1 MPTYG
6 EAQAQM
12 DRSIEALRREF
23 NSVRTGKASPALLD
37 MVRVD
42 AYGSKMP
49 LNQVASVST
58 PEPRMLIVQPWDKG
72 LMGDIEKAIRNSELG
87 LNPSNDGNVI
97 RVPVPALNEE
107 RRREMVRMLHKIAEE
122 GRIAVRHAR
131 QEANKEIKRLQG
143 EHEISEDDAHREMV
157 RMLHKIAEEGRIAV
171 RHARQEANKEIK
183 RLQGEHEISEDDA
196 HREMD
201 RIQKLTD
208 EHIARI
214 ETLLKAKEEE
224 VMEV

>member
-1 MPTYG
+1 MPTYR

-23 NSVRTGKASPALLD
+23 SSVRTGKASPALLD
-37 MVRVD
+37 TVRVD
-42 AYGSKMP
+42 AYGSKMM

-72 LMGDIEKAIRNSELG
+72 LMGEIEKAIRNSELG
-87 LNPSNDGNVI
+87 LNPANDGNII

-107 RRREMVRMLHKIAEE
+107 RRREMVKMVHKIAEE
-122 GRIAVRHAR
+122 GRVAIRHAR
-131 QEANKEIKRLQG
+131 QEANKEIKRLQSDG
-143 EHEISEDDAHREMV
+143 EMSEDDARRET
-157 RMLHKIAEEGRIAV
+157 
-171 RHARQEANKEIK
+171 
-183 RLQGEHEISEDDA
+183 
-196 HREMD
+196 D

-208 EHIARI
+208 EHITKI
-214 ETLLKAKEEE
+214 DHLLKAKEEE